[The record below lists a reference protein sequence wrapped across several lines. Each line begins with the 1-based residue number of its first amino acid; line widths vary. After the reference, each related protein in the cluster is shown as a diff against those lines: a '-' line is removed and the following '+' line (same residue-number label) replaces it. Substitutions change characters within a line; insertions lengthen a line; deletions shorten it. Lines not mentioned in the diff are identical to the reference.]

1 MRSTRGFISAILA
14 AALLAS
20 LVPACA
26 GKPVRRNVADDLT
39 ITASVK
45 TALLGEPSI
54 TAPRIDVVT
63 AQGVVTLSGLVA
75 SKQEEEKAIQ
85 LARSIAGVVD
95 VKSTLQIQ
103 P

>member
-1 MRSTRGFISAILA
+1 MRSTRGFIAAILA

-20 LVPACA
+20 FVSACA
-26 GKPVRRNVADDLT
+26 GSPARRTVADDLT
-39 ITASVK
+39 ITANVK
-45 TALLGEPSI
+45 TALLNEPSI
-54 TAPRIDVVT
+54 TAPRIDVAT
-63 AQGVVTLSGLVA
+63 AQGVVTLSGRVA